1 MGAVIDRNSRSA
13 PFSDMRKGPS
23 NRKVLL
29 WSRRSSDRRKAI
41 FCQFGH
47 GIAFLVLCLAA
58 FPLCAQ
64 SPLGVFAPQAK
75 PAPAQQTASPTPAPA
90 PTPVQAIPL
99 PEIANQ
105 AEELDR
111 MLRDISKTLLPVLEG
126 RVTDHAGKAHAEE
139 ISQRVRQAEDLLANI
154 PSMMQLQDEERY
166 WRALAEQ
173 NGIERKLLTEQAA
186 GIEKQMQLL
195 DVEQARWKATSDQV
209 SETSGLKAL
218 AVRIEREL
226 EAIQTLRT
234 QAQEQLNVILILQNR
249 ISEQD
254 REVSAVLLKVGEAH
268 QRLRGRLLER
278 DSYPLWEIRDL
289 RAFDQPMS
297 TVIYLSARNFTG
309 VPGFLRA
316 NKVWL
321 SGFVA
326 VYVFALLAAFRFRR
340 YVTDG
345 RSLDVSEDA
354 SRVFVRPYSV
364 ALLITL
370 LTTIGFATSAP
381 TGVSFVVFG
390 LIYLVPVLRLSPGLI
405 KPGMRGLLYA
415 LCAFYVLE
423 WMNVILQF
431 GAVFKRELF
440 AIILFLALLILSWL
454 TRPSRL
460 RIQSALGWRHGLLVV
475 STRIGLLLLAV
486 SLCANILGFVSL
498 SQVLGVGT
506 IFSGFI
512 FALLYTLV
520 RVLDLGLGIVL
531 GSKWFQSMPDARS
544 NVVERWGRRIL
555 IGGALLLWL
564 NNNLSLFT
572 VRESVMAALKDAME
586 YPIGFGKLRVT
597 LGGTLSLFFFLLLGY
612 AIANIAKFILE
623 DILLPKLSLR
633 GGLTYAISRVT
644 YYVLLVGIFFA
655 ALANAGVELSKFTLI
670 TGAVGL
676 GVGFGLQNIVNNFA
690 SGLIILFERPFRI
703 GDTVEVGGV
712 EGTVKRI
719 GARSSTVLTF
729 QYAEVILPNSNLLS
743 NQVINWT
750 LTSARR
756 RVEVPVG
763 VAYGTNP
770 ELALNLLIE
779 VAESNPR
786 ILKEPRP
793 EAFFLGFGE
802 SALNL
807 ELRFWAAQSI
817 WFELKS
823 EVGLAVFH
831 TLRKAGIEIPYPQ
844 RDLHVRALDYPVKKE
859 PSAALE
865 GDGDKKMTATIRAS

>member
-1 MGAVIDRNSRSA
+1 M
-13 PFSDMRKGPS
+13 
-23 NRKVLL
+23 
-29 WSRRSSDRRKAI
+29 
-41 FCQFGH
+41 
-47 GIAFLVLCLAA
+47 
-58 FPLCAQ
+58 
-64 SPLGVFAPQAK
+64 
-75 PAPAQQTASPTPAPA
+75 
-90 PTPVQAIPL
+90 
-99 PEIANQ
+99 
-105 AEELDR
+105 
-111 MLRDISKTLLPVLEG
+111 
-126 RVTDHAGKAHAEE
+126 
-139 ISQRVRQAEDLLANI
+139 
-154 PSMMQLQDEERY
+154 
-166 WRALAEQ
+166 
-173 NGIERKLLTEQAA
+173 
-186 GIEKQMQLL
+186 
-195 DVEQARWKATSDQV
+195 
-209 SETSGLKAL
+209 
-218 AVRIEREL
+218 
-226 EAIQTLRT
+226 
-234 QAQEQLNVILILQNR
+234 
-249 ISEQD
+249 
-254 REVSAVLLKVGEAH
+254 
-268 QRLRGRLLER
+268 
-278 DSYPLWEIRDL
+278 
-289 RAFDQPMS
+289 
-297 TVIYLSARNFTG
+297 
-309 VPGFLRA
+309 
-316 NKVWL
+316 
-321 SGFVA
+321 
-326 VYVFALLAAFRFRR
+326 
-340 YVTDG
+340 
-345 RSLDVSEDA
+345 
-354 SRVFVRPYSV
+354 RPYSV

-370 LTTIGFATSAP
+370 LSTIGFATSAP

-390 LIYLVPVLRLSPGLI
+390 LIYLVPVLRLSPGLV
-405 KPGMRGLLYA
+405 KPGTRKLLYA

-423 WMNVILQF
+423 WMHVILQF

-440 AIILFLALLILSWL
+440 ALILFLALLILSWL

-460 RIQSALGWRHGLLVV
+460 RIQSVLGWRHRLLVV
-475 STRIGLLLLAV
+475 STRIALLLLAV
-486 SLCANILGFVSL
+486 ALCANILGFVSL

-506 IFSGFI
+506 IFSGFTL
-512 FALLYTLV
+512 ALLFTLV
-520 RVLDLGLGIVL
+520 RVLDLGLTIVV
-531 GSKWFQSMPDARS
+531 GTTWFQSMPDARS
-544 NVVERWGRRIL
+544 DVVKRWGWRIL
-555 IGGALLLWL
+555 IGGALLLWM

-572 VRESVMAALKDAME
+572 VRESVMAVVKDALE
-586 YPIGFGKLRVT
+586 YPIGLGKVRVT

-623 DILLPKLSLR
+623 DVLLPKLSLR

-655 ALANAGVELSKFTLI
+655 ALANTGVELNKFTVI

-729 QYAEVILPNSNLLS
+729 QYAEVIVPNSNLLS

-770 ELALNLLIE
+770 ELALKLLIE

-831 TLRKAGIEIPYPQ
+831 ALRKAGIDIPYPQ

-859 PSAALE
+859 PSAAVEDDE
-865 GDGDKKMTATIRAS
+865 GKTMTATIPR